1 MAARTLFLSLSRNAR
16 RENKIPFRSISSS
29 IQGVRQEPITTTL
42 EKSCVDELTEEDDVK
57 DDLKGRVFRV
67 RLPKRSV
74 TNVLQ
79 KWISEGNEITIS
91 DLRNISRDLRRSR
104 RYKHALEIPISIS
117 EWMVSHDEY
126 PLSDSDYAIR
136 INLITQVFGIDAAE
150 RYFEGLPSL
159 AKTNGT
165 YTALLHS
172 YAGLKLIEKAEQLY
186 ERMKGSNL
194 PLSAI
199 TYNELMTLY
208 ISVGQLEKVS
218 LIVKE
223 MKSQNVAPDLFTY
236 NLWVSSCAAALQ
248 VDDVKN
254 VLDEMCTDLGCDE
267 SWIRYMQLAKIY
279 IVAGQLENSDM
290 GSLMESEK
298 GGVTQRE
305 LISYDFLVILYG
317 GLGNKDRLDQIWKS
331 LRMTRQKMIGRNY
344 VCVLSSYLML
354 GHLKE
359 VGEIID
365 QWKHSTTSEFNL
377 SMCEKVVEAFK
388 EVGMTDKADG
398 FSMVL
403 CEKGCEPLD
412 ESR

>member
-16 RENKIPFRSISSS
+16 RENKIPFRYSISSS
-29 IQGVRQEPITTTL
+29 IEGVRQEPIPTTL
-42 EKSCVDELTEEDDVK
+42 EESCGDVLTEDDDVK

-91 DLRNISRDLRRSR
+91 DLRSFSRDLRRSQ
-104 RYKHALEIPISIS
+104 RYKHALEIS

-136 INLITQVFGIDAAE
+136 INLITHVFGIDAAE

-159 AKTNGT
+159 AKTNET

-199 TYNELMTLY
+199 TFNELMTLY

-236 NLWVSSCAAALQ
+236 NLWVSSCAADLQ
-248 VDDVKN
+248 VDDVKK

-298 GGVTQRE
+298 GVVTQRE

-317 GLGNKDRLDQIWKS
+317 GLGNKDRLDRIWKS
-331 LRMTRQKMIGRNY
+331 LRMTKQKMIGRNY

-354 GHLKE
+354 GHLNE

-403 CEKGCEPLD
+403 REKGYEPLD